1 MTTPIDRNGPKG
13 VGGNGD
19 DGTIDDGV
27 PAAPTGSG
35 TEPAPAGPRS
45 GDGLETT
52 ASGDERLGW
61 EANRILEATV
71 ASGGTV
77 SIGELTLFGIG
88 LGGGRGPGGPS
99 GPFDPEA
106 MRAPMLAAL
115 EKSLPPG
122 TPPAVA
128 AELKAQLNALIDAAK
143 TAKPLTL
150 PNGVTITPADA
161 LRGLQRAFALVAQ
174 TQAHAP
180 AGTVVPPPPAPPAE
194 APKPAPPPVKTNPPA
209 PAPPPPPPQPTSEK
223 QAESYKGKR
232 TPAQEAELQAAMNGD
247 DDAAD
252 RLSND
257 KRLLASLTPSEK
269 ARLLRTLHDGHQSD
283 DEDRAAI
290 RIMLSCNSHDEFL
303 QMMGEAGGGAIWGN
317 LDDDWCQQVGA
328 ELCVMWGE
336 PQLVTDGNWRRS
348 AQSRVIE
355 GCLLNPDGLDSLG
368 SDPASVD
375 PAYGR
380 HSADMDGQQGASE
393 DRRLYRDMDPSTR
406 NRLIMENAHRRVQGK
421 EPLDFNKMTADMR
434 AIQSDPNLTQ
444 DQKNAKFEQLR
455 QELGLDEPLFRE
467 LATGFLS
474 TALGE
479 VQADLTV
486 VYQNSL
492 QPLQLELMKL
502 EGKDDGDDSND
513 SPQVKKLKSRIK
525 EIKDDA
531 SARLGALASAQ
542 EELAKLYPPPK
553 EFWSQVGDF
562 VEKYGKIALKVLD
575 VCAPLLNFIPGVGNA
590 LYLAYVAVK
599 TLKAAMDGDLLGV
612 VAGVASLA
620 GPLGGAIGGSVGQ
633 LVIKGGEL
641 AKSGL
646 AIYKGADA
654 LSKGDYVGAIAG
666 FGSAASGAAGAFGAS
681 AKTLDTINETV
692 KLGTGVATTI
702 EGIASGDYEKA
713 LGGFLTAVEG
723 RMPPGRLTKVMNEN
737 PWIKSTLEHTEEGM
751 KFFKQV
757 REGDY
762 SAALGTLDHE
772 LTSWAA
778 GTSAEAW
785 LKNAKALPEEMF
797 NKLVG
802 EHPEVADLFKA
813 GEKGLKAVNQIRS
826 GDYTGALAT
835 LEEIPGAEK
844 VKEYVEKAK
853 KYGTEVATK
862 FLAQNPEIQAL
873 LEEYPEVVEL
883 AKQGPKALQAFN
895 QIRSGDY
902 LGALATLEEIP
913 GADKVK
919 EFIGKAK
926 QAGQEA
932 LAKLLAENPQLEAL
946 LAQYPEV
953 LDLAKHGQDVV
964 KLINQVR
971 SGDYAGALATA
982 EGLPGG
988 DKIKAFIADAKKLG
1002 AEAIGQMLDENLR
1015 VKELLSHSD
1024 EGIQIFNQ
1032 LRRGD
1037 YDGAI
1042 ASLSKVLPG
1051 LMKGTDLETL
1061 IEDAEK
1067 RLENPAIQGFLEN
1080 TQQAGGF
1087 VAAVATGDYGAA
1099 LTRLLSVP
1107 EFKEFQDEIKEA
1119 RAAVRKFAP
1128 TFKLVVEDM
1137 LRELQQVAPK
1147 RTESALA
1154 A

>member
-1 MTTPIDRNGPKG
+1 MTTPIDRNRSQG
-13 VGGNGD
+13 VNGNGEENTV
-19 DGTIDDGV
+19 DGEV
-27 PAAPTGSG
+27 PAAPTPPG
-35 TEPAPAGPRS
+35 TEPAVAPPTS
-45 GDGLETT
+45 GDSLDTT
-52 ASGDERLGW
+52 ASGDDKLGW
-61 EANRILEATV
+61 EANRILQATV

-77 SIGELTLFGIG
+77 TIGELTLFGVKLAG
-88 LGGGRGPGGPS
+88 AGGPGGPS

-106 MRAPMLAAL
+106 VRAPMLAAL

-122 TPPAVA
+122 TPPAVVA
-128 AELKAQLNALIDAAK
+128 QLKAQLNALIDAAK

-150 PNGVTITPADA
+150 PNGVTVTPADA
-161 LRGLQRAFALVAQ
+161 LRALQRAFALVAQ
-174 TQAHAP
+174 TQANAP
-180 AGTVVPPPPAPPAE
+180 AGTVVPPPPAPE
-194 APKPAPPPVKTNPPA
+194 APKPSAPPVKTNPPA
-209 PAPPPPPPQPTSEK
+209 PAPPPPPPQPSSQQ

-232 TPAQEAELQAAMNGD
+232 TPEQDARIRAAMNGD
-247 DDAAD
+247 DDAAVD
-252 RLSND
+252 VSKD
-257 KRLLASLTPSEK
+257 KRLLASMTPSEK
-269 ARLLRTLHDGHQSD
+269 AALLRTLHDGHQSD
-283 DEDRAAI
+283 DEDRAAVA
-290 RIMLSCNSHDEFL
+290 IMLSCKSHEEFL

-317 LDDDWCQQVGA
+317 LDDDWCQQMAA
-328 ELCVMWGE
+328 EICVMWGE

-348 AQSRVIE
+348 AQSRVVE

-380 HSADMDGQQGASE
+380 QSADMDGQQGASE
-393 DRRLYRDMDPSTR
+393 DKHLYRDMDPSTR
-406 NRLIMENAHRRVQGK
+406 NLLIMENAHRRAQGK
-421 EPLDFNKMTADMR
+421 EPLDFNKMTADLR
-434 AIQSDPNLTQ
+434 AIQSDPHLTQ
-444 DQKNAKFEQLR
+444 DQKNAKIEQLR
-455 QELGLDEPLFRE
+455 KDLGLDEPMFQRIASGR
-467 LATGFLS
+467 LA

-492 QPLQLELMKL
+492 QKLQLELMQL
-502 EGKDDGDDSND
+502 QGKDDGDDSND
-513 SPQVKKLKSRIK
+513 SPKVKKLKSQIK
-525 EIKDDA
+525 SVQEDA
-531 SARLGALASAQ
+531 NARLGALASAQ
-542 EELAKLYPPPK
+542 EELSKLYPDPK
-553 EFWSQVGDF
+553 DFWSQVGDF

-681 AKTLDTINETV
+681 AKTLNTINDTV
-692 KLGTGVATTI
+692 KLGTSVATTI
-702 EGIASGDYEKA
+702 EGVASGDYEKA
-713 LGGFLTAVEG
+713 LGGLLTAVEG
-723 RMPPGRLTKVMNEN
+723 RMPAGKLGKVFNDN
-737 PWIKSTLEHTEEGM
+737 PWIKSTLEHTEEGV

-757 REGDY
+757 RNGDY
-762 SAALGTLDHE
+762 AAALGTLDHE

-785 LKNAKALPEEMF
+785 LKNAKALPDEVF

-813 GEKGLKAVNQIRS
+813 GEKGLKAINQIRS

-844 VKEYVEKAK
+844 VKEFIEKAK

-883 AKQGPKALQAFN
+883 AKQGPKALEAFN
-895 QIRSGDY
+895 QIRNGDY
-902 LGALATLEEIP
+902 LGALNTLEDLP
-913 GADKVK
+913 GAERVK

-926 QAGQEA
+926 AAGQEI
-932 LAKLLAENPQLEAL
+932 LAKLLAENPQLQAL

-953 LDLAKHGQDVV
+953 IELAKHGQDVV

-982 EGLPGG
+982 ESLPGG
-988 DKIKAFIADAKKLG
+988 EKIKAFIADAKKLG
-1002 AEAIGQMLDENLR
+1002 TETISKLLDENPKL
-1015 VKELLSHSD
+1015 KELLSHSA
-1024 EGIQIFNQ
+1024 EGIQVFNQ
-1032 LRRGD
+1032 LRAGD
-1037 YDGAI
+1037 YDGAL
-1042 ASLSKVLPG
+1042 ATLSKVVPDL
-1051 LMKGTDLETL
+1051 LKGTELGQM

-1067 RLENPAIQGFLEN
+1067 RLENPAIQDFLRQSE
-1080 TQQAGGF
+1080 AAAPF

-1099 LTRLLSVP
+1099 LTRLLAVP
-1107 EFKEFQDEIKEA
+1107 EFKEFQEEIKQA

-1137 LRELQQVAPK
+1137 LRELQQVTPK
-1147 RTESALA
+1147 RPESALA